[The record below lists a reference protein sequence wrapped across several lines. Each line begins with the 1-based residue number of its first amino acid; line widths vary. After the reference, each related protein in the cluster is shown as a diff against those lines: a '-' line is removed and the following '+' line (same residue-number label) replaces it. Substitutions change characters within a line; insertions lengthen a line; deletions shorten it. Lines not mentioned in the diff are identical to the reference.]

1 MELLQ
6 TKGEISYFRAFL
18 LGILLIPINLYWIMQ
33 AETIYRPVFS
43 TLFTLF
49 YNVTFSLF
57 VLVVINTLLKRYI
70 PKAAL
75 QPSELLI
82 IYVMLSI
89 ATAIFG
95 HDLMLVMIQNLTAFW
110 FASPENEWSILYG
123 RHLPQWLSVV
133 DEKALLSYYEGE
145 STLYLALHLKAWLI
159 PAAFWGGFLIVLLFV
174 LVCINSIV
182 RKQWTENEKLSY
194 PVIQLPLELARGGTG
209 LLGNRHL
216 WIGFAI
222 AGGIDLING
231 LHGIFPVL
239 PSIKP
244 TYNIAPLFT
253 TKPWNA
259 IGWTPVAIYPFV
271 VGLSYF
277 LPLNLAFSAWFFHVF
292 WKIELIFRKAVGL
305 WGAPGPYRSFET
317 SGAWMVL
324 AAFVLCGNWKYLKQV
339 LGRAIR
345 GNQHSSKAY
354 AEEPMSY
361 RAATMGLILGIIAL
375 VGSLAYAGM
384 SAWVAALFLL
394 VYLVYSIALA
404 RVRAEIGP
412 PSHDAEMIGPEM
424 ILLNSLGARRIG
436 VRSITMFSRTYW
448 MSRAYRSHPVGHQL
462 EGFKIAQTIGASS
475 RTFLAAMIVAS
486 VIGTLAGFW
495 AFLDNM
501 YRHGAGNVY
510 HNIGG
515 ESFRRLEVWLQN
527 PLAGN
532 NLMLRDVGL
541 GAAITALL
549 TVLHQRFVG
558 FPFHPVGYAVA
569 CGWVMSIAWFSIFF
583 SWLVKWGILKF
594 GGIRLYRQMVPFFLG
609 LILGQHVVGGLWTII
624 GEIRGAHVHQF
635 FPYAF

>member
-1 MELLQ
+1 
-6 TKGEISYFRAFL
+6 
-18 LGILLIPINLYWIMQ
+18 
-33 AETIYRPVFS
+33 
-43 TLFTLF
+43 
-49 YNVTFSLF
+49 
-57 VLVVINTLLKRYI
+57 
-70 PKAAL
+70 
-75 QPSELLI
+75 
-82 IYVMLSI
+82 
-89 ATAIFG
+89 
-95 HDLMLVMIQNLTAFW
+95 
-110 FASPENEWSILYG
+110 
-123 RHLPQWLSVV
+123 
-133 DEKALLSYYEGE
+133 
-145 STLYLALHLKAWLI
+145 
-159 PAAFWGGFLIVLLFV
+159 VLLFV
-174 LVCINSIV
+174 LVCINTIV

-292 WKIELIFRKAVGL
+292 WKAELIFRKAVGL

-324 AAFVLCGNWKYLKQV
+324 AVFVLCGNWKYLKQV

-345 GNQHSSKAY
+345 GNHHCNKPY

-375 VGSLAYAGM
+375 VVSLAYAGM

-394 VYLVYSIALA
+394 IYLVYSIALA

-424 ILLNSLGARRIG
+424 VLLNSLGARRIG

-527 PLAGN
+527 PLAEN